1 MRLIFQDAYR
11 FKHPTSIII
20 GYNSMSIRN
29 KDFQNQDDC
38 LPGAVSEERFRR
50 LAENADDLI
59 FLYRLEEG
67 FEYVNSASTKILGY
81 TPEEHYT
88 DKNLW
93 WKIIHP
99 DDAPKLAEMM
109 VQSPNKKEHVR
120 LELRW
125 KRKDGRLVW
134 TEQVN
139 IPVSDHTGKLIV
151 LEGIGRDITERKRI
165 EEKLRKHTEHL
176 EEIVD
181 ERTKELKE
189 AERMIAIGQVSTMVG
204 HDLRNPLQVL
214 VNLLYLA
221 KTRIETLPL
230 GTREV
235 VKRGG
240 LDQLIVACREQI
252 DYMNKIVLDLQDFG
266 RPIEPVFTNINMR
279 QLIIN
284 ALSMVNVPENV
295 KVTIN
300 ISDGFPFLMV
310 DSLMMKR
317 VFVNL
322 FKNAVQA
329 MPDGGKLMIRGSVEN
344 DMALISVQDTG
355 VGIVKENFHKLF
367 TPLFTTKSKGQGLG
381 LSVCKRLIEIH
392 NGSIDF
398 ESKVGEGSTFT
409 VKIPRSGGINE

>member
-1 MRLIFQDAYR
+1 
-11 FKHPTSIII
+11 
-20 GYNSMSIRN
+20 MSIRN
-29 KDFQNQDDC
+29 KDFQNQNDVY
-38 LPGAVSEERFRR
+38 LPSGISEERFRR

-59 FLYRLEEG
+59 FLYRPEEG

-81 TPEEHYT
+81 TPKEHYN

-109 VQSPNKKEHVR
+109 VQSPNKKGHIR
-120 LELRW
+120 QELRW

-139 IPVSDHTGKLIV
+139 IPVSDPTGKLIV

-189 AERMIAIGQVSTMVG
+189 AERIIAIGQVSTMVG

-221 KTRIETLPL
+221 ETRIETLPL

-235 VKRGG
+235 VKREG

-266 RPIEPVFTNINMR
+266 RPIEPVFTIINMR
-279 QLIIN
+279 QLIVN

-295 KVTIN
+295 KVAID

-322 FKNAVQA
+322 FNNAVQA
-329 MPDGGKLMIRGSVEN
+329 MPDGGKLTVRGSVEN

-355 VGIVKENFHKLF
+355 VGIPKENFHKLF

-398 ESKVGEGSTFT
+398 ESKVGAGSTFT
-409 VKIPRSGGINE
+409 VKIPRSGVINE

>member
-1 MRLIFQDAYR
+1 
-11 FKHPTSIII
+11 
-20 GYNSMSIRN
+20 MSIRDADS
-29 KDFQNQDDC
+29 KGRDDSD
-38 LPGAVSEERFRR
+38 LVDSISEERFRR
-50 LAENADDLI
+50 LAENADDII
-59 FLYRLEEG
+59 FLYRPNVG
-67 FEYVNSASTKILGY
+67 FEYINSASTKILGY
-81 TPEEHYT
+81 TPEEHYC

-93 WKIIHP
+93 WKIIFR
-99 DDAPKLAEMM
+99 DDATKFAEMM
-109 VQSPNKKEHVR
+109 VQLSDKKEPVR

-139 IPVSDHTGKLIV
+139 IPVFDDRGQLITI
-151 LEGIGRDITERKRI
+151 EGIARNITERKRM
-165 EEKLRKHTEHL
+165 EEELRKHTEHL

-221 KTRIETLPL
+221 KTRIEILPL

-235 VKRGG
+235 VKREG
-240 LDQLIVACREQI
+240 LDQLIVACQEQI

-266 RPIEPVFTNINMR
+266 RPMEPVFTNTNMR
-279 QLIIN
+279 QLVVN
-284 ALSMVNVPENV
+284 AISMVNMPESV
-295 KVTIN
+295 EVAID
-300 ISDGFPFLMV
+300 IGEGFPFLMV

-322 FKNAVQA
+322 FNNAIQA
-329 MPDGGKLMIRGSVEN
+329 MPSGGRLTIRGSVES

-355 VGIVKENFHKLF
+355 VGISEENLRKLF

-381 LSVCKRLIEIH
+381 LSVCKRLVEIH
-392 NGSIDF
+392 NGSIAV
-398 ESKVGEGSTFT
+398 ESSVGVGSTFT
-409 VKIPRSGGINE
+409 VKIPRYGVISE

>member
-1 MRLIFQDAYR
+1 
-11 FKHPTSIII
+11 
-20 GYNSMSIRN
+20 
-29 KDFQNQDDC
+29 
-38 LPGAVSEERFRR
+38 
-50 LAENADDLI
+50 
-59 FLYRLEEG
+59 
-67 FEYVNSASTKILGY
+67 
-81 TPEEHYT
+81 
-88 DKNLW
+88 
-93 WKIIHP
+93 
-99 DDAPKLAEMM
+99 
-109 VQSPNKKEHVR
+109 
-120 LELRW
+120 
-125 KRKDGRLVW
+125 
-134 TEQVN
+134 
-139 IPVSDHTGKLIV
+139 
-151 LEGIGRDITERKRI
+151 
-165 EEKLRKHTEHL
+165 
-176 EEIVD
+176 
-181 ERTKELKE
+181 
-189 AERMIAIGQVSTMVG
+189 
-204 HDLRNPLQVL
+204 
-214 VNLLYLA
+214 
-221 KTRIETLPL
+221 
-230 GTREV
+230 
-235 VKRGG
+235 
-240 LDQLIVACREQI
+240 
-252 DYMNKIVLDLQDFG
+252 LDLQDFG

-322 FKNAVQA
+322 FNNAVQA
-329 MPDGGKLMIRGSVEN
+329 MPDGGKLTIRGSVEN

>member
-1 MRLIFQDAYR
+1 
-11 FKHPTSIII
+11 
-20 GYNSMSIRN
+20 MSIRN
-29 KDFQNQDDC
+29 KDFQNQNDAY
-38 LPGAVSEERFRR
+38 LPSGISEERFRR
-50 LAENADDLI
+50 LAENAEDLI
-59 FLYRLEEG
+59 FLYRPEEG

-81 TPEEHYT
+81 TPKEHYT

-109 VQSPNKKEHVR
+109 VQSSNKKGYIR
-120 LELRW
+120 SELRW

-139 IPVSDHTGKLIV
+139 IPVFDHTGKLIV
-151 LEGIGRDITERKRI
+151 LEGIGRDITERKRV

-181 ERTKELKE
+181 QRTKELKE

-235 VKRGG
+235 VKREG
-240 LDQLIVACREQI
+240 LDQLILACREQI

-266 RPIEPVFTNINMR
+266 RPIEPVFTITNMR
-279 QLIIN
+279 QLIVN

-295 KVTIN
+295 KVTID
-300 ISDGFPFLMV
+300 ISDVFPFLMV

-322 FKNAVQA
+322 FNNAVQA
-329 MPDGGKLMIRGSVEN
+329 MPDGGKLSVSGSVEN
-344 DMALISVQDTG
+344 DKALISVQDTG
-355 VGIVKENFHKLF
+355 VGIDKENFHKIF

-398 ESKVGEGSTFT
+398 ESKVGTGSTFT
-409 VKIPRSGGINE
+409 VKIPRSGGVNE

>member
-1 MRLIFQDAYR
+1 MY
-11 FKHPTSIII
+11 
-20 GYNSMSIRN
+20 IRN
-29 KDFQNQDDC
+29 KDFQNQNDAY
-38 LPGAVSEERFRR
+38 LPGGISEEPFHRF
-50 LAENADDLI
+50 AENADDLI
-59 FLYRLEEG
+59 FLYRPEEG

-81 TPEEHYT
+81 TPKEHYA

-99 DDAPKLAEMM
+99 DDAPKLAEIM
-109 VQSPNKKEHVR
+109 VQQPNKKDHVR

-125 KRKDGRLVW
+125 KHKDGHLVW
-134 TEQVN
+134 TEQVSVP
-139 IPVSDHTGKLIV
+139 IFDHTGKLIA

-165 EEKLRKHTEHL
+165 EKDLRTRTDNL
-176 EEIVD
+176 EEVVD

-189 AERMIAIGQVSTMVG
+189 VERMIAIGQVSTMVG

-235 VKRGG
+235 VKREG
-240 LDQLIVACREQI
+240 LDQLIAACQEQI
-252 DYMNKIVLDLQDFG
+252 DYMNKIVLDLQDLG
-266 RPIEPVFTNINMR
+266 RPIEPLFTNTNMR
-279 QLIIN
+279 QLIVN
-284 ALSMVNVPENV
+284 ALSMVNVPENI
-295 KVTIN
+295 KVI
-300 ISDGFPFLMV
+300 IDVSDGFPFLMV

-317 VFVNL
+317 VLVNL
-322 FKNAVQA
+322 FNNAIQA
-329 MPDGGKLMIRGSVEN
+329 MPNGGGLTVRGSVES

-355 VGIVKENFHKLF
+355 VGISKENFHKLF

-392 NGSIDF
+392 NGSIDV
-398 ESKVGEGSTFT
+398 ESKVGVGSTFT
-409 VKIPRSGGINE
+409 VKIPRSGGINEQ

>member
-1 MRLIFQDAYR
+1 MHLIFQDTYR

-38 LPGAVSEERFRR
+38 LPGTVSEERFRR

-59 FLYRLEEG
+59 FLYRLEKG

-81 TPEEHYT
+81 TPKEHYT

-235 VKRGG
+235 VKREG
-240 LDQLIVACREQI
+240 LDQLIVACHEQI

-310 DSLMMKR
+310 DSFMMKR
-317 VFVNL
+317 IFVNL
-322 FKNAVQA
+322 FNNAVQA
-329 MPDGGKLMIRGSVEN
+329 MPDGGKITIRGSVEN